1 MGRRGSGVLPSRAGV
16 VDPSGCSVAVLDS
29 SSGTMRTRRPRITWL
44 VAALLLLE
52 TAGVGATEFTIL
64 DRLSPNFD
72 GVLASV
78 GAFFD
83 TAVTLG
89 LLPSGAVALAAT
101 IAVLVSPRRTWLAAM
116 LAQVVTL
123 GACLGLYAK
132 LGSERPFAIALLMA
146 YAVLLVPYLNSGVVR
161 TAMLPVHRD
170 D

>member
-1 MGRRGSGVLPSRAGV
+1 
-16 VDPSGCSVAVLDS
+16 
-29 SSGTMRTRRPRITWL
+29 MRTRRPRITWL

-52 TAGVGATEFTIL
+52 TAGVAVTELTIFW
-64 DRLSPNFD
+64 RLSPNLH
-72 GVLASV
+72 GALTSV
-78 GAFFD
+78 GSFLD

-101 IAVLVSPRRTWLAAM
+101 IAVLVSPQRAWLAAM

-132 LGSERPFAIALLMA
+132 LGSDRPFAIALLMA

-170 D
+170 A

>member
-1 MGRRGSGVLPSRAGV
+1 
-16 VDPSGCSVAVLDS
+16 
-29 SSGTMRTRRPRITWL
+29 MRTRRPRITWL

-52 TAGVGATEFTIL
+52 TAGVGATELTIFW
-64 DRLSPNFD
+64 RLSPNFE
-72 GVLASV
+72 VALTSV
-78 GAFFD
+78 GAFLD
-83 TAVTLG
+83 SAVTLG

-132 LGSERPFAIALLMA
+132 LGADRPFAIALLMA

-161 TAMLPVHRD
+161 TAMLPVRGD
-170 D
+170 A